1 LIAKRRFAFH
11 IGIALMLIGA
21 VTSCVSRELGPQ
33 PIAIPAAVPTSELS
47 GVTLRV
53 GDQKGGTQALLQAAG
68 ALDGAPYRVVFST
81 FTFGPPQIEALN
93 AGRIDFAVTGN
104 TPPIFGAAANSKT
117 RVVSV
122 WDGAGTGEQ
131 ILVRSSSPIA
141 TVHDLRGKTILV
153 AKGSAAHGNV
163 LEHLADAGLK
173 PKDVK
178 LVFLQPADALSAFAN
193 GQGDAWVIWDPYT
206 AQANLTLKVRSIGSA
221 YNGYQFG
228 SASAKALNDPQ
239 RNAALADLLVRYDR
253 AAQWARDHPEQWA
266 RKYSAAVGMNVAI
279 SGLAQSRLRRLPVP
293 LDDAVVAAEQRL
305 ANLFA
310 SADQIPEAPDFVK
323 WVDRRFNGVL
333 ASEPTTRVP
342 TTRR

>member
-1 LIAKRRFAFH
+1 MITKRHIAFH
-11 IGIALMLIGA
+11 VGIALLL
-21 VTSCVSRELGPQ
+21 VTGCVSRELGPR
-33 PIAIPAAVPTSELS
+33 PIAIPPAVPTAELS
-47 GVTLRV
+47 GLTLRV
-53 GDQKGGTQALLQAAG
+53 GDQKGGTEALLHAANV
-68 ALDGAPYRVVFST
+68 LDGLPYRITFST

-117 RVVSV
+117 RVVAV
-122 WDGAGTGEQ
+122 WDGAGSGEQ
-131 ILVRSSSPIA
+131 ILVRANSPIT
-141 TVHDLRGKTILV
+141 TVHELRGKTILV

-178 LVFLQPADALSAFAN
+178 LIFLQPADALSAFAN

-221 YNGYQFG
+221 DNGLQFG
-228 SASAKALNDPQ
+228 SASAKALNDPR

-253 AAQWARDHPEQWA
+253 AAQWARDHPDQWA
-266 RKYSAAVGMNVAI
+266 DKYSAAVGMSLPV
-279 SGLAQSRLRRLPVP
+279 SRLAQSRLRRLPVP
-293 LDDAVVAAEQRL
+293 LDDKVVGAEQRL
-305 ANLFA
+305 AELFA

-323 WVDRRFNGVL
+323 WVDRRFNGVR
-333 ASEPTTRVP
+333 ASEQHEVP

>member
-1 LIAKRRFAFH
+1 LTTKQRFAFH
-11 IGIALMLIGA
+11 VGAVLLLIGA
-21 VTSCVSRELGPQ
+21 MTGCVSRELGPQ
-33 PIAIPAAVPTSELS
+33 PIAVPAPVPASELS
-47 GVTLRV
+47 AVTLRV
-53 GDQKGGTQALLQAAG
+53 GDQKGGTQALLQAAH
-68 ALDGAPYRVVFST
+68 ALDTLPYRIAFST

-104 TPPIFGAAANSKT
+104 TPPVFGAAANSKT

-122 WDGAGTGEQ
+122 WDGAQAGEQ
-131 ILVRSSSPIA
+131 ILVRTNSSIA

-153 AKGSAAHGNV
+153 AKGSAAHANV

-221 YNGYQFG
+221 ENGYQFG
-228 SASAKALNDPQ
+228 SASVKALTDPR
-239 RNAALADLLVRYDR
+239 RNAALSDLLVRYQR
-253 AAQWARDHPEQWA
+253 AAQWARDNPEQWA
-266 RKYSAAVGMNVAI
+266 RKYSAAVGLNLKI
-279 SGLAQSRLRRLPVP
+279 SALAQSRLRRLPIV
-293 LDDAVVAAEQRL
+293 LDDKVVAAEQRL
-305 ANLFA
+305 ADLFA
-310 SADQIPEAPDFVK
+310 SADQIPEAPDFAK
-323 WVDRRFNGVL
+323 WVDRRFNSVL
-333 ASEPTTRVP
+333 AGEQHELT